1 MTSRTRLHTL
11 CPFAVRP
18 LLAALAIATGSMSAQ
33 ALTLGRLQTL
43 SGMGEPLLAE
53 VEITSATP
61 EELQGLRAQIA
72 APRAFKQAGMEFNP
86 ALEGLSPRIE
96 SRAGGR
102 SFIVMQGSK
111 PVRDTFIDLI
121 LETQW
126 STGQL
131 VRNYALLLNSATDK
145 PAQTTAGTAAAP
157 AARVALPATAV
168 PSPVSAGQDLGQ
180 PRVEYNAQN
189 VPVYRF
195 DTPASSAPAT
205 SASPA
210 PSAMPA
216 PAVQA
221 NAAGSSDGTVTVLAG
236 QTASQLAL
244 ANMPSAVSLDQMLV
258 AMLRNNPRAFIED
271 NVNLVRAGAVLRMP
285 TAEQAQQT
293 PHQEARQIVLAQTR
307 DFAAYAR
314 RLAESPLKVSE
325 GPGRESSGK
334 VSAEVQTKPEQDN
347 QDTLTLSKSQIT
359 KNSAEAKVAAAREAK
374 EAADQVADLNKN
386 IEELNSLMSAA
397 SAAKP
402 ATTEPTLP
410 GASENVQGKPLWMW
424 GAGLL
429 ALLLGLLLWKR
440 QRREASHASFS
451 PSYDDEPSAPAPAA
465 ASIPPS
471 MAGIDLNLP
480 ANPVPMPQAA
490 PQPMPQTPAGTAAAP
505 LQDTDSAKLQLAQL
519 LLAKGDRDIART
531 LVQSVAATGSDA
543 LKARALQLLGQI
555 R

>member
-1 MTSRTRLHTL
+1 MTLWTRLHTT

-18 LLAALAIATGSMSAQ
+18 LLAALAFATGSMSAH

-53 VEITSATP
+53 VEITAASP

-96 SRAGGR
+96 NRAGGR

-131 VRNYALLLNSATDK
+131 VRNYALLLNSSTDK
-145 PAQTTAGTAAAP
+145 PAQSAPGT
-157 AARVALPATAV
+157 AARVALPATAA
-168 PSPVSAGQDLGQ
+168 PSPVPVGQDLGQ

-195 DTPASSAPAT
+195 DTPTSTSPAA
-205 SASPA
+205 ASPA
-210 PSAMPA
+210 PSAMAA

-221 NAAGSSDGTVTVLAG
+221 HAATPSDGTVIVQAG
-236 QTASQLAL
+236 QTASHLAL
-244 ANMPSAVSLDQMLV
+244 AHLPDTVSLDQMLV

-271 NVNLVRAGAVLRMP
+271 NVNLVRAGATLQMP
-285 TAEQAQQT
+285 TAAQALQT
-293 PHQEARQIVLAQTR
+293 PAQEARQIVLAQTR

-325 GPGRESSGK
+325 GTGRESSGK
-334 VSAEVQTKPEQDN
+334 VSAEIQTQPPQDS
-347 QDTLTLSKSQIT
+347 QDTLTLSKSQVG

-402 ATTEPTLP
+402 ATTEPALP
-410 GASENVQGKPLWMW
+410 GVSSGIDGKPLWMW
-424 GAGLL
+424 GAGLM

-440 QRREASHASFS
+440 QRREASQVTFT
-451 PSYDDEPSAPAPAA
+451 PSYDDEPEASAAPVAA
-465 ASIPPS
+465 AAPHIPPS

-480 ANPVPMPQAA
+480 THTAAPTQPPMGMPPQAA
-490 PQPMPQTPAGTAAAP
+490 P
-505 LQDTDSAKLQLAQL
+505 DTDSAKLQLAQL

-531 LVQSVAATGSDA
+531 LVQSVAASGSDA